1 MKKILFAGAAAVAL
15 TVSAGAQAADPIKL
29 GLGGYSKWLF
39 GYADQDDTFEGTRD
53 YTNFDVKGDNEVFF
67 KGSTKL
73 DNGITVAIDVQ
84 LEAGGEAHS
93 SPAAT
98 ATTTAVGVPVAG
110 ARNDVNVVSNSATT
124 ATTTTRRGVTT
135 TTYATTTTSTG
146 EFASAGSVTAGGA
159 ADIIDESYITVG
171 TGFGTFIVGSENNG
185 AYLLHVTAPSAAGLS
200 QDATHGL
207 LSGAWVRNPGVTMVS
222 TTAIDTDGDA
232 EGITYVAPSFA
243 GFTLGAVWKA
253 GIDSASGDAHAMFD
267 TNSTISNVFGVTG
280 AYNGEFSGATL
291 KLSAGYAVADVDGA
305 GLDDHDEISLGGQF
319 GYAGFTAGG
328 GVRIINQD
336 AVGGGD
342 GASDG
347 LAWALGLQY
356 ANGPYAV
363 SVDYFTSELA
373 GSAAD
378 ADDDEVTNWNI
389 GGRYTMGPGV
399 NLIANVGYI
408 EYDDEGTADN
418 DGWSAIT
425 GLHLTF

>member
-53 YTNFDVKGDNEVFF
+53 FTNFDVKGDNEVFF

-93 SPAAT
+93 SPAASAVT
-98 ATTTAVGVPVAG
+98 VATPATGSDVTVTSTSTTTARTV
-110 ARNDVNVVSNSATT
+110 
-124 ATTTTRRGVTT
+124 RGT
-135 TTYATTTTSTG
+135 TTYSTTTTSAG
-146 EFASAGSVTAGGA
+146 EFASTSTAGGA

-171 TGFGTFIVGSENNG
+171 TGFGTFIIGSENNG

-243 GFTLGAVWKA
+243 GFTLGAAWKA
-253 GIDSASGDAHAMFD
+253 GIDSAQGDAHAMFD

-305 GLDDHDEISLGGQF
+305 GLDDHDEVSLGGQF

-328 GVRIINQD
+328 SVRIINQD
-336 AVGGGD
+336 LVGGGD
-342 GASDG
+342 APSDG
-347 LAWALGLQY
+347 IAWALGLQY

-363 SVDYFTSELA
+363 SVDYFTSELT

-378 ADDDEVTNWNI
+378 TDDDEVTNWNI

-408 EYDDEGTADN
+408 EYDDEGTNDN